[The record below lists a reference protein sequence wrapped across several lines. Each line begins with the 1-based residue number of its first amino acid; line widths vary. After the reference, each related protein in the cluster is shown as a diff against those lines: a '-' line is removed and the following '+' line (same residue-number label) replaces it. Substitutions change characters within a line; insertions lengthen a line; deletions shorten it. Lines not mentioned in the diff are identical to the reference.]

1 MNDQSEIKEPPR
13 PKIEHTIDDEE
24 AGSRL
29 EQIVAKWAELTP
41 AAAHAL
47 IERGAVWLDRQRVR
61 QPDLLLPGGA
71 QLVIHFPPNGS
82 YATVTITPGDI
93 IWEDRWLLALNKR
106 PGWYSNYTPWDIR
119 DAIPYALAEFVHDRD
134 GRTIPLHLAHQL
146 DRDTSG
152 VLLVSKDPGI
162 NRSLLE
168 LFLSGGMSKRYLAL
182 ATGRFEPESCEVQTG
197 HGRGQ
202 SGLFRIYPLEDVGQK
217 LPYGSQRVR
226 LMHTRFEVVART
238 KQATLIQAQPI
249 TGRTHQIR
257 LHLAHLGHPVVGDAR
272 YGGMTAL
279 DGISVP
285 HHLLHAAQLGFSHP
299 VTKVPI
305 LLHAPLPATWQPILE
320 KLGLSVPET

>member
-1 MNDQSEIKEPPR
+1 MNDQSEKQAPPR

-29 EQIVAKWAELTP
+29 EQIVAKSAELAP

-61 QPDLLLPGGA
+61 QPDLVVASGA
-71 QLVIHFPPNGS
+71 QLVIHFPPGGS
-82 YATVTITPGDI
+82 YTPVTITPDDI

-106 PGWYSNYTPWDIR
+106 PGWHSNYTPWDIR
-119 DAIPYALAEFVHDRD
+119 GAIPYALAEFVYDRD
-134 GRTIPLHLAHQL
+134 ERTAPLHLAHQL

-162 NRSLLE
+162 NRSLQE
-168 LFLSGGMSKRYLAL
+168 LFVSGGMSKRYLAL
-182 ATGRFEPESCEVQTG
+182 TSGRIERDCCEVQTG

-202 SGLFRIYPLEDVGQK
+202 SGLFRIYPLEAVGQK
-217 LPYGSQRVR
+217 LPYGSQRVK
-226 LMHTRFEVVART
+226 LMHTRFEVVSRAEG
-238 KQATLIQAQPI
+238 ATLVQALPI

-257 LHLAHLGHPVVGDAR
+257 LHLAHLGHPLLGDAR
-272 YGGMTAL
+272 YGGPTAL
-279 DGISVP
+279 EDTPIP

-299 VTKVPI
+299 VTKQPI
-305 LLHAPLPATWQPILE
+305 LLRAPLPATWQPILE
-320 KLGLSVPET
+320 QLDLSAPET